1 MNGDLKEIISMIG
14 TIVLMIG
21 VFVAAY
27 YVSKF
32 VGKNYKPRY
41 GFSRKVTVIDST
53 NIGKDRSL
61 LVVKAAGKV
70 LLIGSTA
77 HEFTLLSELDA
88 EQFTD
93 TPETPEPLKKDFVS
107 TFRDVLKSKIRKPGE
122 GEED

>member
-1 MNGDLKEIISMIG
+1 MSGDLKEIVSMIG
-14 TIVLMIG
+14 TVVLMIG

-41 GFSRKVTVIDST
+41 GFSKAITVIDST

-77 HEFTLLSELDA
+77 HEITLLSELDA
-88 EQFTD
+88 DQFTEAQEAQD
-93 TPETPEPLKKDFVS
+93 PLKKDFVS

-122 GEED
+122 GEDD

>member
-1 MNGDLKEIISMIG
+1 MPDWKEIISMIV
-14 TIVLMIG
+14 TVVLMIG

-32 VGKNYKPRY
+32 VGKHYKPRY
-41 GFSRKVTVIDST
+41 GFSKVVTVIDST
-53 NIGKDRSL
+53 TIGKDRSL
-61 LVVKAAGKV
+61 LLVKAAGKV
-70 LLIGSTA
+70 LLVGSTA

-93 TPETPEPLKKDFVS
+93 ITEAPEPLKKDFIS